1 MKIRCAISPD
11 ADDRFMFRAIELGLI
26 DTEGLD
32 FEIVAKDTEALNHT
46 ASDRDD
52 PRGPP
57 DVTAISIAHYPAI
70 ADRYLLLNHGGSVG
84 RNYGP
89 VLIARGDRVA
99 ALRRSLAG
107 ARIAVPGVTTTACLT
122 LRLLAG
128 ASPASPV
135 FTPVTVPIAPP
146 SLTFDALRDASPAGP
161 RLDAALI
168 IHEGR
173 LTYAAEGFALVMDIG
188 EAWTTRTGLPL
199 PLGGNV
205 VRRDL
210 EIPLRERINR
220 VIHASIEHALLRDRA
235 AAIGWLLERPGPLR
249 SVAQVDEYL
258 KLYANADTLDYGAD
272 GREGIQRLLGDGAA
286 VGWLPRCTVDVLA
299 APTASFTG
307 ATQDPR

>member
-26 DTEGLD
+26 DTDGLE
-32 FEIVAKDTEALNHT
+32 FELVAKDTEALNHT

-57 DVTAISIAHYPAI
+57 HVTAISIAHYPAI

-89 VLIARGDRVA
+89 VVVARPDRVA
-99 ALRRSLAG
+99 DLRRSLAG
-107 ARIAVPGVTTTACLT
+107 TRIAVPGVTTTACLT
-122 LRLLAG
+122 LRLLTG
-128 ASPASPV
+128 ATPDSPV
-135 FTPVTVPIAPP
+135 FTPVTIPIAPP
-146 SLTFDALRDASPAGP
+146 SLTFDALRDLSPDGP

-188 EAWTTRTGLPL
+188 EAWFARTGLPL

-205 VRRDL
+205 IRRDI
-210 EIPLRERINR
+210 EPALRERMNR
-220 VIHASIEHALLRDRA
+220 VLHASIEHALVTDRE
-235 AAIGWLLERPGPLR
+235 AAISWLLERPGPLR
-249 SVAQVDEYL
+249 TRAQVDEYL
-258 KLYANADTLDYGAD
+258 GLYANADTLDYGEA
-272 GREGIQRLLGDGAA
+272 GREGIRRLLGDGAA
-286 VGWLPRCTVDVLA
+286 AGWLPACAVEVLL
-299 APTASFTG
+299 
-307 ATQDPR
+307 